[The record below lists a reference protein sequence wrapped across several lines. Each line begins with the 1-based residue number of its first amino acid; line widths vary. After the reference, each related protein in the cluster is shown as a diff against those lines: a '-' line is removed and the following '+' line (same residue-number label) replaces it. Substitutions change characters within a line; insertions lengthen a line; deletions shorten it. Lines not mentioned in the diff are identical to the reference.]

1 LEFNWLNPKAEMRH
15 TPGKGSGSFA
25 IEKINKGEVI
35 ASFGGFVVEKE
46 NLKNY
51 SEDRVAR
58 SLQLNKNKFLLSGPN
73 PEPGD
78 MLNHSCEPNCGAIG
92 TSSICAIKDIYP
104 ETELTFDYA
113 MTDSSQYDEFNCAC
127 KTNSCRQKITG
138 EDWKNSIIQQKY
150 EGYFSSYLKK
160 LINFS

>member
-1 LEFNWLNPKAEMRH
+1 
-15 TPGKGSGSFA
+15 
-25 IEKINKGEVI
+25 
-35 ASFGGFVVEKE
+35 
-46 NLKNY
+46 
-51 SEDRVAR
+51 
-58 SLQLNKNKFLLSGPN
+58 
-73 PEPGD
+73 

-127 KTNSCRQKITG
+127 KTNSCRKKITG